1 MLLFSKQHY
10 KAGFSIWG
18 MIVTTCTVCRGF
30 LQRKGRNAYGREGNE
45 GEDIL
50 KEFLIERRTEVLK
63 MMTLDY
69 TFERRLMLQQEEA
82 REAVREAAEKA
93 HADGQEDKLW
103 SLIQKKQLKG
113 KTNAQIADE
122 LETTEEEITEII
134 KKRQ

>member
-1 MLLFSKQHY
+1 
-10 KAGFSIWG
+10 
-18 MIVTTCTVCRGF
+18 
-30 LQRKGRNAYGREGNE
+30 
-45 GEDIL
+45 
-50 KEFLIERRTEVLK
+50 

-82 REAVREAAEKA
+82 REAVRKAAEKA
-93 HADGQEDKLW
+93 HVDGQEDKLW

>member
-1 MLLFSKQHY
+1 
-10 KAGFSIWG
+10 
-18 MIVTTCTVCRGF
+18 
-30 LQRKGRNAYGREGNE
+30 
-45 GEDIL
+45 
-50 KEFLIERRTEVLK
+50 

-82 REAVREAAEKA
+82 REAVEKA
-93 HADGQEDKLW
+93 HAAGREDHLW

-134 KKRQ
+134 KKRDH

>member
-1 MLLFSKQHY
+1 
-10 KAGFSIWG
+10 
-18 MIVTTCTVCRGF
+18 
-30 LQRKGRNAYGREGNE
+30 
-45 GEDIL
+45 
-50 KEFLIERRTEVLK
+50 

-82 REAVREAAEKA
+82 REAAEKA
-93 HADGQEDKLW
+93 HFAGVMEGREDKLW
-103 SLIQKKQLKG
+103 SQIQKKQLKG